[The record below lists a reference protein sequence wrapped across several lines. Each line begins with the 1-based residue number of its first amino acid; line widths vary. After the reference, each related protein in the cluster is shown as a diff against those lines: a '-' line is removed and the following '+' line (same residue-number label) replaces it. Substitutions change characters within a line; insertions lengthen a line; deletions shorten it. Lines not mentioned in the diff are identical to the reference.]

1 MADDQIPERVS
12 ATRDHPDFY
21 PHYRRV
27 IVLLD
32 GQPMRFVKWA
42 DRVAGVVEHYQPD
55 DRGRLMSRGDEFLV
69 KRSSGAVRFLLRGG
83 ARG

>member
-1 MADDQIPERVS
+1 MGDDQIPERVS
-12 ATRDHPDFY
+12 ATPDHPDFY
-21 PHYRRV
+21 PHHNRLL
-27 IVLLD
+27 ILLD

-42 DRVAGVVEHYQPD
+42 DRLAGVVEHYCLD
-55 DRGRLMSRGDEFLV
+55 DRGKPVARGNEFLM